1 MIFLIYEGVS
11 ILMTKGRTEKSLHG
25 HAQAIRA
32 TTHSG
37 SSVDPLD
44 VAQEAAGALLAQD
57 DTDIDILPHLR
68 ASRLRRG
75 IPITG

>member
-1 MIFLIYEGVS
+1 
-11 ILMTKGRTEKSLHG
+11 MTKGRTEKSLHG

-44 VAQEAAGALLAQD
+44 VAQEAAGALLGQD
-57 DTDIDILPHLR
+57 DTDSGEPTGGEILNHFFRQMRPYGLLS
-68 ASRLRRG
+68 AKK
-75 IPITG
+75 